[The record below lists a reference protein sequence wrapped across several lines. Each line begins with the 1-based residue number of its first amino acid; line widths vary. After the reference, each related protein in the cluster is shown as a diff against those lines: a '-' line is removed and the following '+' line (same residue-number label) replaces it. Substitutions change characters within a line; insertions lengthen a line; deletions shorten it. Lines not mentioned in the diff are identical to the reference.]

1 MGSKRE
7 RLIEYGTAT
16 TEGIIGLSRELERLP
31 AKGRATTC
39 ERVER
44 LPAKGSSDYLRC
56 DKNIRRPAGGLAC
69 G

>member
-31 AKGRATTC
+31 AKG
-39 ERVER
+39 
-44 LPAKGSSDYLRC
+44 SSDYLRC